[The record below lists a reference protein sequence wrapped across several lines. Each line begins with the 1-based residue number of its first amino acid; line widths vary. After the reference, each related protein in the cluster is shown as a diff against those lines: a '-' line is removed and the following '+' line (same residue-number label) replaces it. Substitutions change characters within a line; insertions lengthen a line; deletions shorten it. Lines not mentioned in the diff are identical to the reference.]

1 MFLRDSRLKFK
12 ALGQSFQGISGLHYW
27 INKEKL
33 KDHNMEP
40 VGLENTRF
48 WAECAQN
55 SPRTLP
61 TLQILR
67 AHSLGVPKLSRSRP
81 TNFGTTHL
89 GRIQSTLMSFPR
101 VRLMLEHPKVF
112 SWRWLVRYA
121 YLLSGGKV
129 ARKRIA
135 VVSYDV
141 VCIGKRKHNVDT
153 TSIRVMG
160 SRERERGK
168 YRMWIRF
175 SFIQR
180 NDFLQVCCQ
189 FSINDVEYIESGSL
203 NLILVSNQLKK
214 SSVGCMLFMAFMSDE
229 WEVCS
234 CTLTMN
240 HPNRQSQIDSLNV
253 HVHKL
258 HANAKP
264 NYDRASSAWSEL
276 WTTHTRQYHPPPH
289 SQSNS
294 LNSHIAMKNT
304 PIKPSHTNTQNTI
317 P

>member
-121 YLLSGGKV
+121 YLLVVERLLGRELPWLVTMWFALGSGNIMLTPQAYESWGV
-129 ARKRIA
+129 E
-135 VVSYDV
+135 
-141 VCIGKRKHNVDT
+141 
-153 TSIRVMG
+153 
-160 SRERERGK
+160 REREGSIACEYASHLSNVMTS
-168 YRMWIRF
+168 YRF
-175 SFIQR
+175 VA
-180 NDFLQVCCQ
+180 NFL
-189 FSINDVEYIESGSL
+189 
-203 NLILVSNQLKK
+203 
-214 SSVGCMLFMAFMSDE
+214 
-229 WEVCS
+229 
-234 CTLTMN
+234 
-240 HPNRQSQIDSLNV
+240 
-253 HVHKL
+253 
-258 HANAKP
+258 
-264 NYDRASSAWSEL
+264 
-276 WTTHTRQYHPPPH
+276 
-289 SQSNS
+289 
-294 LNSHIAMKNT
+294 
-304 PIKPSHTNTQNTI
+304 
-317 P
+317 